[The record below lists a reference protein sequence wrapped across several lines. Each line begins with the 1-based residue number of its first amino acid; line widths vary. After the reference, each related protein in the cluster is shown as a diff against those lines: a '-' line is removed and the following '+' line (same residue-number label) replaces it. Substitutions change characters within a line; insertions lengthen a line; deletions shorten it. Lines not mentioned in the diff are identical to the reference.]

1 MFKFKKLSNCKRVL
15 FFLILLCFTNIRTV
29 KANATTPMP
38 IPMPIMDSSKEID
51 RDITSLEDA
60 TVIKS
65 NDGRYSNLVLNK
77 SVREPLKLGD
87 LGKGEVRI
95 KVIVGMIKDEPVIM
109 AEKDSVMEQQL
120 KQKVNDKEQRIN
132 ANMESN
138 KTLKHVLIILAV
150 IVVIVIALDL
160 SYS

>member
-1 MFKFKKLSNCKRVL
+1 M
-15 FFLILLCFTNIRTV
+15 
-29 KANATTPMP
+29 PMP
-38 IPMPIMDSSKEID
+38 PSIMDSSKEID

-77 SVREPLKLGD
+77 SVREPLKLGN

-95 KVIVGMIKDEPVIM
+95 EVTVGMIKDEPVVM

-132 ANMESN
+132 DNMESD
-138 KTLKHVLIILAV
+138 KTLKYVLIVLAV
-150 IVVIVIALDL
+150 IVVIAITLDL
-160 SYS
+160 SYKL

>member
-1 MFKFKKLSNCKRVL
+1 MLSKSNCKRVF
-15 FFLILLCFTNIRTV
+15 FFLLLLCFTDIRTV
-29 KANATTPMP
+29 KADAT
-38 IPMPIMDSSKEID
+38 IPMPPMSIMDSSKEID

-77 SVREPLKLGD
+77 SVREPLKLGN

-95 KVIVGMIKDEPVIM
+95 KVIVGMIKDEPVVM

-120 KQKVNDKEQRIN
+120 KQKANDKEQRIN
-132 ANMESN
+132 DNMESD

-150 IVVIVIALDL
+150 IVVIAIVLDL
-160 SYS
+160 SIRA

>member
-1 MFKFKKLSNCKRVL
+1 MMFKFKNYLTVKGFY
-15 FFLILLCFTNIRTV
+15 FFNTFIFTNIRTV

-38 IPMPIMDSSKEID
+38 MPPSIMDSSKEID

-77 SVREPLKLGD
+77 SVREPLKLGN

-95 KVIVGMIKDEPVIM
+95 EVTVGMIKDELLLWQKKI
-109 AEKDSVMEQQL
+109 QL
-120 KQKVNDKEQRIN
+120 WS
-132 ANMESN
+132 SN
-138 KTLKHVLIILAV
+138 
-150 IVVIVIALDL
+150 
-160 SYS
+160 

>member
-1 MFKFKKLSNCKRVL
+1 MMFKFKKLSNCKRIL
-15 FFLILLCFTNIRTV
+15 FFLILLFFTNIRTV
-29 KANATTPMP
+29 KANATTPMPMP

-77 SVREPLKLGD
+77 SVREPLKLGN

-95 KVIVGMIKDEPVIM
+95 KVTVGMIKDEPVVM
-109 AEKDSVMEQQL
+109 AEKDSVMEQQ
-120 KQKVNDKEQRIN
+120 
-132 ANMESN
+132 
-138 KTLKHVLIILAV
+138 
-150 IVVIVIALDL
+150 
-160 SYS
+160 